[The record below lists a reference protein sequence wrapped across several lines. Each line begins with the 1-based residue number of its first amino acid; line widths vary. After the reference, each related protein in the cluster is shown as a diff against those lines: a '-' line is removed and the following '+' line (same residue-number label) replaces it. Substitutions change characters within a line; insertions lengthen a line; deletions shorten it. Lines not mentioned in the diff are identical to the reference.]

1 MSVLDT
7 RPSNAEPEA
16 DLSALIE
23 SDDEAVCNRGD
34 AAAVASLVVRCC
46 GASYLVCDRHL
57 RMARMRIEQNAF
69 LCATCGT
76 PYVRSQFDEVYRVVS
91 L

>member
-1 MSVLDT
+1 MTTLDT
-7 RPSNAEPEA
+7 LRPVADPEA

-57 RMARMRIEQNAF
+57 RMARMRIGQNVF

-76 PYVRSQFDEVYRVVS
+76 PYVRSAFDEVYRVVA